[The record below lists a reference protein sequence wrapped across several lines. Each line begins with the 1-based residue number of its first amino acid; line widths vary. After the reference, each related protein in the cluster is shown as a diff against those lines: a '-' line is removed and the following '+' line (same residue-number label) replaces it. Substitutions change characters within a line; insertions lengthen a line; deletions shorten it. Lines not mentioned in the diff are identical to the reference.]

1 MKRTCRESVLSFLAF
16 GAGVGL
22 CIWFCIPLF
31 WGVFHVGNG
40 GGILFSLFLIA
51 GSIWYVPLR
60 NRMERSKHARA
71 FRLFRRI
78 SWTGLAICAAWAIF
92 LTGCMLWPVPAQSG
106 EGTVVILGCKDGSAA
121 LQTRIDTAADYLN
134 AHPDTVAVASGGLGA
149 KEWRSEAEA
158 IRSGLEQ
165 RGISSERVYLED
177 QSTNTKENLAYTCE
191 ILKSQSLNPTI
202 IIVTERYHMFRA
214 LQIAQEHRVTAYAVP
229 AKTPWY
235 ILSASYGRELLA
247 LTKFYLFPWLS

>member
-1 MKRTCRESVLSFLAF
+1 
-16 GAGVGL
+16 
-22 CIWFCIPLF
+22 
-31 WGVFHVGNG
+31 
-40 GGILFSLFLIA
+40 
-51 GSIWYVPLR
+51 
-60 NRMERSKHARA
+60 
-71 FRLFRRI
+71 
-78 SWTGLAICAAWAIF
+78 
-92 LTGCMLWPVPAQSG
+92 MLWPVPAPSG

-214 LQIAQEHRVTAYAVP
+214 LQIAQEHRVTRIRRTGKNALVYSIRQLRPRIACTD
-229 AKTPWY
+229 K
-235 ILSASYGRELLA
+235 ILSVPLA
-247 LTKFYLFPWLS
+247 FIKTRLCCIIMNFSCMKIYI